1 MTGLRPARRALLRA
15 ALFACLAVATP
26 ALAERLPEV
35 DALVAP
41 LVGVDAPGIA
51 VLVAQDGEVLH
62 AAGYG
67 LADIEAGTPVTLDT
81 LFDLASVSKQMTAL
95 AAALLVAEGA
105 LDPKAPVAEVLDVPP
120 VVHQG
125 ARRPIV
131 LDDLVRHTS
140 GLPDYLDDAPG
151 LDFDEATSDADVLAW
166 LADMPLDAE
175 PGATFAYSN
184 TGYLVLGAVVA
195 AAEGVDSLD
204 AALQARVFGPLTMI
218 STASGAPAD
227 PARRAAGY
235 AGTDGDF
242 EPSAWDT
249 SVEGDGSIWTSLADL
264 ARYEAALAG
273 GALIPDGL
281 HDALFANGRFA
292 DGGPLADED
301 EDGAGYGW
309 GWSLYGDPGRA
320 VAAHGGSW
328 YGTATYYYRGLDTG
342 LSVIVLANGEDL
354 DAESLAWEIADAL
367 ERARGARG
375 ERG

>member
-1 MTGLRPARRALLRA
+1 MTGLRLARRALLRV
-15 ALFACLAVATP
+15 ALFPCLALATP

-35 DALVAP
+35 DALIAP

-67 LADIEAGTPVTLDT
+67 LADIEAGTPVTRDT

-105 LDPKAPVAEVLDVPP
+105 LDPKAPVAEVLDVLP
-120 VVHQG
+120 VVHAG
-125 ARRPIV
+125 SRRPIV

-140 GLPDYLDDAPG
+140 GLPDYLDDDAPG
-151 LDFDEATSDADVLAW
+151 LDFDETTSDADVLAW
-166 LADMPLDAE
+166 LAGMPLDAE

-184 TGYLVLGAVVA
+184 TGYLVLGALVA
-195 AAEGVDSLD
+195 AVEGAASLD
-204 AALQARVFGPLTMI
+204 AVLQARVFGPLKMT

-235 AGTDGDF
+235 VGIDGDF

-249 SVEGDGSIWTSLADL
+249 SVEGDGSIFTSLADL

-273 GALIPDGL
+273 GGLIPDAL
-281 HDALFANGRFA
+281 HDTLFADGRFA
-292 DGGPLADED
+292 DGRPLAD

-309 GWSLYGDPGRA
+309 GWSLYDDSGRA

-328 YGTATYYYRGLDTG
+328 YGTATYYYRGLETG
-342 LSVIVLANGEDL
+342 LSVVVLSNGEDL

-367 ERARGARG
+367 E
-375 ERG
+375 